1 MNIKKNKIIKNNTM
15 QKRHLIN
22 YSKSTKKMEKK
33 NLKEDK
39 ARRLKT
45 ILYLKKVSSDLY
57 NKNDLNISL
66 LDLIKKNLSQDS
78 IGESIWNN
86 LLNMVNSYRED
97 VIKINNNDSN
107 KYTVNV
113 ISEIKKIEDFLFK
126 NNNNFDIYKKIID
139 CFLVEI
145 VNYITLNTVKWSG
158 KVKIDYI
165 VPVNYIIS
173 KIYHHL
179 LNNKYSE
186 DNSMECINNF
196 IEKLIEYKIIN
207 KIVNKKTNQ
216 IKYNWVIKINIYDLV
231 SILKKVIATNL
242 FKHIYVDCLPP
253 KWYFNNNDVYNE
265 NMDIQ
270 RSNNFL
276 TNLRNKS
283 DVIHYTNEKYIK
295 MINVLQEI
303 GYIIDIKLLELFLE
317 KYSYISLKSKM
328 SEDIIIPIYHDYIL
342 ETYEYINDKKQ
353 FSSNLDNKIIK
364 EVINIFEDFGVNTSE
379 LEDLRKFLFN
389 KYEHYCEKKK
399 KKIIKRI
406 IYFYLRKKI
415 SINNLGERRLIHI
428 NDLITLLFLVFYKKK
443 SEIRNLVKIDVRG
456 RMYIQSAVS
465 YINDKFLRLFI
476 HLKMNVKDINDD
488 YDIYYK
494 YFFSNQLIKCT
505 NWESALSIYQNY
517 TQGLDNK
524 ALYEK
529 VLLDTNIENL
539 NKIKLM
545 KLIRK
550 KNSATI
556 SLDATSS
563 LLQIIG
569 VLTKNKKLLYY
580 TNLIDSRESKDIYAY
595 LINIISNKYENNKF
609 ILYYKN
615 RKIVKYVCMTYLY
628 GSTAKYLSIDM
639 KEKFNIKLLLKDLIT
654 ICNNIINVFKEEFPV
669 IPLLKKIFNEYVL
682 LFPSKMNIS
691 YQIWDKRLTYNIS
704 EAKKKVFKKELN
716 IHSEK
721 AGDQKNL
728 FYITIPNYENDKKN
742 QLKKKKSAFV
752 NVIHSLDSQICIKTR
767 YNLMKYGIKTLSI
780 HDCFIT
786 NIKHYSEVLQEYN
799 KNLYLIAKK
808 VSIKTILI
816 NYNVENMYD
825 LLNQFFNNVDNKD
838 KESQIWIFKHIIKY
852 IDQLKKYEK
861 SKKKIELE
869 KIKSNS
875 NNISIRVKEKEEKKK
890 IKYGYK
896 DISKLTKDIDYEFM
910 KESEK
915 QDPSWEKNVTDL
927 LTKYHA
933 YLLGKNINQVI
944 KNNLIETINNVNELI
959 TKNER
964 WNQYV
969 IFFIR
974 MDIVKKSSFLQ
985 NELELFNDLVK
996 EEYHLIKDA
1005 NFSLKPE

>member
-1 MNIKKNKIIKNNTM
+1 
-15 QKRHLIN
+15 
-22 YSKSTKKMEKK
+22 MEKK

-97 VIKINNNDSN
+97 VIKIKNNDSN

-139 CFLVEI
+139 CLLVEI

-399 KKIIKRI
+399 KK
-406 IYFYLRKKI
+406 
-415 SINNLGERRLIHI
+415 
-428 NDLITLLFLVFYKKK
+428 
-443 SEIRNLVKIDVRG
+443 
-456 RMYIQSAVS
+456 
-465 YINDKFLRLFI
+465 
-476 HLKMNVKDINDD
+476 
-488 YDIYYK
+488 
-494 YFFSNQLIKCT
+494 
-505 NWESALSIYQNY
+505 
-517 TQGLDNK
+517 
-524 ALYEK
+524 
-529 VLLDTNIENL
+529 
-539 NKIKLM
+539 
-545 KLIRK
+545 
-550 KNSATI
+550 
-556 SLDATSS
+556 
-563 LLQIIG
+563 
-569 VLTKNKKLLYY
+569 
-580 TNLIDSRESKDIYAY
+580 
-595 LINIISNKYENNKF
+595 
-609 ILYYKN
+609 
-615 RKIVKYVCMTYLY
+615 
-628 GSTAKYLSIDM
+628 
-639 KEKFNIKLLLKDLIT
+639 
-654 ICNNIINVFKEEFPV
+654 
-669 IPLLKKIFNEYVL
+669 
-682 LFPSKMNIS
+682 
-691 YQIWDKRLTYNIS
+691 
-704 EAKKKVFKKELN
+704 
-716 IHSEK
+716 
-721 AGDQKNL
+721 
-728 FYITIPNYENDKKN
+728 
-742 QLKKKKSAFV
+742 
-752 NVIHSLDSQICIKTR
+752 
-767 YNLMKYGIKTLSI
+767 
-780 HDCFIT
+780 
-786 NIKHYSEVLQEYN
+786 
-799 KNLYLIAKK
+799 
-808 VSIKTILI
+808 
-816 NYNVENMYD
+816 
-825 LLNQFFNNVDNKD
+825 
-838 KESQIWIFKHIIKY
+838 
-852 IDQLKKYEK
+852 
-861 SKKKIELE
+861 
-869 KIKSNS
+869 
-875 NNISIRVKEKEEKKK
+875 
-890 IKYGYK
+890 
-896 DISKLTKDIDYEFM
+896 
-910 KESEK
+910 
-915 QDPSWEKNVTDL
+915 
-927 LTKYHA
+927 
-933 YLLGKNINQVI
+933 
-944 KNNLIETINNVNELI
+944 
-959 TKNER
+959 
-964 WNQYV
+964 
-969 IFFIR
+969 
-974 MDIVKKSSFLQ
+974 
-985 NELELFNDLVK
+985 
-996 EEYHLIKDA
+996 
-1005 NFSLKPE
+1005 